1 MNYSLT
7 IFFLPIGLWRAKA
20 RQLLGGFWVNDG
32 CVTALKVL
40 FDADC
45 MTIAFLSFLLA
56 KYSSKSDVQF
66 AFLTEMVKRRRNVL
80 FRANFF
86 PGAPSA
92 YITVRHT
99 RSCRKTAN
107 T

>member
-20 RQLLGGFWVNDG
+20 RQLLRRFWVNDG

-45 MTIAFLSFLLA
+45 MTIAFLQFSFG
-56 KYSSKSDVQF
+56 KV
-66 AFLTEMVKRRRNVL
+66 FLKV
-80 FRANFF
+80 
-86 PGAPSA
+86 
-92 YITVRHT
+92 
-99 RSCRKTAN
+99 
-107 T
+107 